1 MAEGLTRKKRV
12 RGGHR
17 SSAVRTITQIYE
29 AIEST
34 DEVGT
39 IITKLKQ
46 SKIALQEKIE
56 IVKRLYDE
64 ILGLVDDEEVKNE
77 IEQADTF
84 QDRVQ
89 RAIIDSTRALEVRE
103 AAQTRITTSTPVVT
117 PSSHSQSCHSN
128 NYRHKYYSYGF
139 I

>member
-56 IVKRLYDE
+56 IVKRDS
-64 ILGLVDDEEVKNE
+64 
-77 IEQADTF
+77 
-84 QDRVQ
+84 
-89 RAIIDSTRALEVRE
+89 RA
-103 AAQTRITTSTPVVT
+103 
-117 PSSHSQSCHSN
+117 
-128 NYRHKYYSYGF
+128 GG
-139 I
+139 